1 MRQPIILWQNER
13 TLSTDDAG
21 VTILSSVSPPRTYFQ
36 PGPYYDEDVDVAGPA
51 RCPKPLSHVPS
62 LSYFCIKHLVKIPEM
77 LYNYGPARP
86 YRSPEYPGDSDILRT
101 LPRTPQCNVD
111 LSKVDPRLW
120 AVIVQ
125 VYSDL
130 PSGLHIYRTALADKY
145 LPSLQRIPTTE
156 HFSLLTVLEIPGCS
170 HLTDDTI
177 VRLAVIHTLCVLDA
191 SNTPLT
197 AQGIRR
203 LSGTLRWG
211 DDGVDI
217 ANQRRGPWQLRILS
231 LRNCKQVTDNI
242 YQCLESFMLLAVV
255 DLRGTRCTW
264 DREKVPS
271 SFFPANEKQLYHPTT
286 PLEALSLLT
295 SSPSLLP
302 SRNTALLHIDHL
314 THSTPEHHRD
324 RGKFLVHRDSM
335 ARDDVGFQYDFNAF
349 WPSNTGRLKTQSHR
363 QKPQWGQELLM
374 LYREPPPWSKVQD
387 PPIVKGPP
395 KTRSSNELAAV
406 RRTDEQAMKGLQKLQ
421 DMLSE
426 RRRIAGAE
434 ADSSCDGLK
443 VSAKYS
449 APRNPFATSH
459 SGGSS
464 ENVSGRADEK
474 SRAFSPHTHKS
485 IMEAPP
491 KSLRSLKPITTLPVP
506 RPPNS
511 VKQASANKGRDVRRV
526 LPRPQLSHESSQ
538 KRVSVSLHIDDS
550 EGQKAEM
557 MVAST
562 GTRCASGRADPAV
575 GRKRHRIA
583 TPATGTKK

>member
-62 LSYFCIKHLVKIPEM
+62 LSYFCIKHLVKIPE
-77 LYNYGPARP
+77 LVYNYGPARP
-86 YRSPEYPGDSDILRT
+86 YRSPEYPGGSDVLRT

-130 PSGLHIYRTALADKY
+130 PSDLHIYRTALADKY

-211 DDGVDI
+211 DDGVDF

-255 DLRGTRCTW
+255 GKLC
-264 DREKVPS
+264 
-271 SFFPANEKQLYHPTT
+271 
-286 PLEALSLLT
+286 T
-295 SSPSLLP
+295 SSE
-302 SRNTALLHIDHL
+302 SRLHL
-314 THSTPEHHRD
+314 
-324 RGKFLVHRDSM
+324 
-335 ARDDVGFQYDFNAF
+335 
-349 WPSNTGRLKTQSHR
+349 
-363 QKPQWGQELLM
+363 
-374 LYREPPPWSKVQD
+374 
-387 PPIVKGPP
+387 
-395 KTRSSNELAAV
+395 
-406 RRTDEQAMKGLQKLQ
+406 
-421 DMLSE
+421 
-426 RRRIAGAE
+426 
-434 ADSSCDGLK
+434 
-443 VSAKYS
+443 
-449 APRNPFATSH
+449 
-459 SGGSS
+459 
-464 ENVSGRADEK
+464 
-474 SRAFSPHTHKS
+474 
-485 IMEAPP
+485 
-491 KSLRSLKPITTLPVP
+491 
-506 RPPNS
+506 
-511 VKQASANKGRDVRRV
+511 
-526 LPRPQLSHESSQ
+526 
-538 KRVSVSLHIDDS
+538 
-550 EGQKAEM
+550 
-557 MVAST
+557 
-562 GTRCASGRADPAV
+562 
-575 GRKRHRIA
+575 
-583 TPATGTKK
+583 

>member
-36 PGPYYDEDVDVAGPA
+36 PGPYYDED
-51 RCPKPLSHVPS
+51 PLSHVPS

-77 LYNYGPARP
+77 VYNYGPARP
-86 YRSPEYPGDSDILRT
+86 YRPPEYPESPDILRT

-130 PSGLHIYRTALADKY
+130 PSDLHIYRTALADKY

-211 DDGVDI
+211 DDGVDT

-231 LRNCKQVTDNI
+231 LRNCKQ
-242 YQCLESFMLLAVV
+242 SFILLAV
-255 DLRGTRCTW
+255 
-264 DREKVPS
+264 VPS

-295 SSPSLLP
+295 SSPGLLP
-302 SRNTALLHIDHL
+302 SSNTALLHIDHL
-314 THSTPEHHRD
+314 THPTPEHRRD
-324 RGKFLVHRDSM
+324 RGKFLVHPDSM
-335 ARDDVGFQYDFNAF
+335 TRDHVGFKYEFNAF
-349 WPSNTGRLKTQSHR
+349 WLSNTGPLKTQSHR
-363 QKPQWGQELLM
+363 QIPQWGQELLM
-374 LYREPPPWSKVQD
+374 LYREPPPWSKVHD

-406 RRTDEQAMKGLQKLQ
+406 RRTDEQAMKSLQRLQ

-426 RRRIAGAE
+426 RHRNAGTE
-434 ADSSCDGLK
+434 VDSSCGGLK

-449 APRNPFATSH
+449 APRNPFAKSH

-464 ENVSGRADEK
+464 GNVSERADEK
-474 SRAFSPHTHKS
+474 SRAFLPHTHKS
-485 IMEAPP
+485 IMEVPP
-491 KSLRSLKPITTLPVP
+491 KSLRSLKPITSLPVP

-511 VKQASANKGRDVRRV
+511 VKQASANKGRDAQRV

-557 MVAST
+557 IVAST

-575 GRKRHRIA
+575 GRKRHRTA
-583 TPATGTKK
+583 TPATGSKM

>member
-1 MRQPIILWQNER
+1 MDATTPPPQAMRQPIILWQNER

-36 PGPYYDEDVDVAGPA
+36 PGPYYDQDVDT
-51 RCPKPLSHVPS
+51 LSHVPS

-77 LYNYGPARP
+77 VYNYGPARP
-86 YRSPEYPGDSDILRT
+86 YRSPEYPGGPDILRT

-130 PSGLHIYRTALADKY
+130 PSDLHIYRTALADKY

-177 VRLAVIHTLCVLDA
+177 VRLAVVHTLCVLDA
-191 SNTPLT
+191 R
-197 AQGIRR
+197 IRR
-203 LSGTLRWG
+203 LSGTLRWD
-211 DDGVDI
+211 DDGVDT

-264 DREKVPS
+264 DREKT
-271 SFFPANEKQLYHPTT
+271 NEKQLYHPTT

-295 SSPSLLP
+295 SSPGLLP
-302 SRNTALLHIDHL
+302 SSNTALLHIDHL
-314 THSTPEHHRD
+314 THPTPEHHRD
-324 RGKFLVHRDSM
+324 RGKSLVHRDSM
-335 ARDDVGFQYDFNAF
+335 ARDRVGFKYEFNAF
-349 WPSNTGRLKTQSHR
+349 WLSNTGPLKTQSHR
-363 QKPQWGQELLM
+363 QMPQWGQELLM
-374 LYREPPPWSKVQD
+374 LYREPPPWS
-387 PPIVKGPP
+387 KGPP

-406 RRTDEQAMKGLQKLQ
+406 RRTDEQAMKSLQKLQ

-426 RRRIAGAE
+426 RHRIAGTE
-434 ADSSCDGLK
+434 VDSSCDGLK
-443 VSAKYS
+443 D
-449 APRNPFATSH
+449 SH
-459 SGGSS
+459 AGGSS
-464 ENVSGRADEK
+464 ENPSERADEK

-485 IMEAPP
+485 IMEVPP
-491 KSLRSLKPITTLPVP
+491 KSLRSLKPITSLPVP

-511 VKQASANKGRDVRRV
+511 VKQASANKGRDVRRG

-538 KRVSVSLHIDDS
+538 KR
-550 EGQKAEM
+550 KAEM

-575 GRKRHRIA
+575 GRKRHRTA
-583 TPATGTKK
+583 TPATGSKK